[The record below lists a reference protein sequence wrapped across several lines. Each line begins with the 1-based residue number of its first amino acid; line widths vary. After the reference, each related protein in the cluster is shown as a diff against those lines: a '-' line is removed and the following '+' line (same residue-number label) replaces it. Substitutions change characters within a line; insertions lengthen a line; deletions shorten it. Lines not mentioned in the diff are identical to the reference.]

1 MKWNK
6 KILGIML
13 GWSLLAASIGGFVLP
28 ARQVKA
34 EDDASTVD
42 SEVHTLEERAVSQ
55 IRLTVGDGQTTPQ
68 YEAGQEVQ
76 LEVKVTNQGS
86 ADAQNVRVQPVIEN
100 LADWPF
106 ETGKWNYEQ
115 NLGTIPAGDTGTAVY
130 GADEK
135 LKVRGDVETKTYTLK
150 FQIIYDDG
158 TVEYDPIVKSVY
170 VSTTAAPKPEEEA
183 PKDDVN
189 AGMDMMGDGGVY
201 NSDPIPVGG
210 SSTNGSV
217 PRVIIAGFSTEP
229 GEVNAGSDFK
239 LIIHVKNTSS
249 KTAVSN
255 MVFDIQAP
263 ASGTEAAAEAPA
275 FLPASGGSSIYLEK
289 IPAGGTKDISI
300 QLNARADLVQ
310 KPYSVEVAMKY
321 EDSDA
326 TQYEASSSVAIPIKQ
341 AARFE
346 FSELQISPENI
357 QVGEEANITCSIYNT
372 GRTKLYNVKA
382 KFEGTGISAQ
392 EVFVGNLESGATG
405 SIDGMLVGE
414 SEMMADT
421 KCKMIV
427 SYEDEAGKVSTVEQ
441 EFQIEVLAAAD
452 EMDNMMME
460 EIPEQS
466 GMPILPIVIVVIILV
481 AVTVAVI
488 VIRKSRRKKA
498 RKEEEDLLD
507 EVDRFIEDE

>member
-1 MKWNK
+1 M
-6 KILGIML
+6 
-13 GWSLLAASIGGFVLP
+13 
-28 ARQVKA
+28 
-34 EDDASTVD
+34 
-42 SEVHTLEERAVSQ
+42 
-55 IRLTVGDGQTTPQ
+55 
-68 YEAGQEVQ
+68 
-76 LEVKVTNQGS
+76 
-86 ADAQNVRVQPVIEN
+86 
-100 LADWPF
+100 
-106 ETGKWNYEQ
+106 
-115 NLGTIPAGDTGTAVY
+115 
-130 GADEK
+130 
-135 LKVRGDVETKTYTLK
+135 
-150 FQIIYDDG
+150 
-158 TVEYDPIVKSVY
+158 
-170 VSTTAAPKPEEEA
+170 
-183 PKDDVN
+183 
-189 AGMDMMGDGGVY
+189 
-201 NSDPIPVGG
+201 
-210 SSTNGSV
+210 
-217 PRVIIAGFSTEP
+217 
-229 GEVNAGSDFK
+229 
-239 LIIHVKNTSS
+239 
-249 KTAVSN
+249 
-255 MVFDIQAP
+255 
-263 ASGTEAAAEAPA
+263 
-275 FLPASGGSSIYLEK
+275 
-289 IPAGGTKDISI
+289 
-300 QLNARADLVQ
+300 NARADLVQ